1 MLRER
6 EKNRWKRGSCRAR
19 AQELRILGPIPSIP
33 MAFEVSSAVRDLNTS
48 VPEISLVGLLVIS
61 QVESRETV
69 GGIELRPW

>member
-1 MLRER
+1 MLRES

-33 MAFEVSSAVRDLNTS
+33 MAFEVSSAVRALNTS
-48 VPEISLVGLLVIS
+48 VPEMEISLVAR
-61 QVESRETV
+61 VESRETV